1 MKKAAAAAVLAGSV
15 FLSVVGYAESTLC
28 YYKYNNSAIVSVNST
43 EFNSAVLM
51 TAKYSGGRLV
61 DVSSENIELKSGK
74 YESKIINIDEGID
87 YKFFVVDSLNSMK
100 PYSRSA
106 ALNIKTPNGS
116 SESGDGEYTKPY

>member
-15 FLSVVGYAESTLC
+15 LLSVVGYAESTLG
-28 YYKYNNSAIVSVNST
+28 YYKYNNSAIVNVSST
-43 EFNSAVLM
+43 EFNSAVLV

-87 YKFFVVDSLNSMK
+87 YKFFVVDTH
-100 PYSRSA
+100 YRDGA
-106 ALNIKTPNGS
+106 AQAPQR
-116 SESGDGEYTKPY
+116 

>member
-1 MKKAAAAAVLAGSV
+1 MKKTAAAAVLAGSV
-15 FLSVVGYAESTLC
+15 FLSSVGYAESTLG

-100 PYSRSA
+100 PYSRSV